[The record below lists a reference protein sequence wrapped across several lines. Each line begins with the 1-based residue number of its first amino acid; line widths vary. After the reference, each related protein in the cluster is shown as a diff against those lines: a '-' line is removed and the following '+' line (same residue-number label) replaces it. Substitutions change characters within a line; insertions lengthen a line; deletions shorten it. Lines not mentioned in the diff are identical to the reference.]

1 MTIMLSSVGPVNS
14 LGYMLVTVMLTSVGP
29 VNSLGYRLVTIMLS
43 SVEPVNSLGYWSV
56 TIKLLSFCQ
65 FFEKNTGPALINFF
79 CLFIYLSI
87 FLLIDYFFNCV
98 TCILYFI

>member
-1 MTIMLSSVGPVNS
+1 M
-14 LGYMLVTVMLTSVGP
+14 TSVEP

-43 SVEPVNSLGYWSV
+43 SVGPVNSLGYWSV
-56 TIKLLSFCQ
+56 TIKLLSSCQ

-79 CLFIYLSI
+79 FCLFIYLFSYESTI
-87 FLLIDYFFNCV
+87 FFNCV